1 MPLVGS
7 CTPDPSRNERLTMW
21 EGCTP
26 VLGAESELSFRE
38 ITGWEIP
45 GIGEMDVE
53 SEGYR
58 TSVLPSGGSLH
69 IELAFSAAYVESE
82 ATPYRRIGPVLLILE
97 DVRSLGM
104 ETLRAPRGP
113 LWKRVLQG
121 DPQDELLRMS
131 WDENEDVLYVREDG
145 TVLSCRGGVWHWQA
159 GFRPPA

>member
-1 MPLVGS
+1 
-7 CTPDPSRNERLTMW
+7 MW

-26 VLGAESELSFRE
+26 VLGTESEPSLRE

-58 TSVLPSGGSLH
+58 TSVLPSDGSLH
-69 IELAFSAAYVESE
+69 VELAFSDAYVESE
-82 ATPYRRIGPVLLILE
+82 ATPYRRIGPVLLALE
-97 DVRSLGM
+97 DVRSLGV
-104 ETLRAPRGP
+104 ETVGAPTGT

-121 DPQDELLRMS
+121 DPRDELLRMA
-131 WDENEDVLYVREDG
+131 WDENEDVLYVRGGG
-145 TVLSCRGGVWHWQA
+145 TVLSCRGGTWHWQV